1 MGLVLGILFLW
12 FFFSL
17 VLGLGIGQV
26 IGVMGDDGEEKK
38 EFSSS

>member
-12 FFFSL
+12 VFFSL